1 VCIVVPGGSLGFYMK
16 KTSDIRDQLLDL
28 RKLED
33 QAVVDFTKA
42 KNFLIKIRKQRREL
56 EKLLT
61 PSEN

>member
-1 VCIVVPGGSLGFYMK
+1 MVPGGSLGFYMK